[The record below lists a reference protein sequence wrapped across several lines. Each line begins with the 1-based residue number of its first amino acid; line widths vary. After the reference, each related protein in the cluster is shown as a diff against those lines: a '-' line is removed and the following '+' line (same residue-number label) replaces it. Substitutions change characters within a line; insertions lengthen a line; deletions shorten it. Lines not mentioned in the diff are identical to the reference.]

1 MNTPAGTRDPDQT
14 RERILEA
21 AYRLFVEQGFAA
33 VSMRDL
39 AAESGV
45 TKSLIHHHFGS
56 KEALWELVKERAIAA
71 YAEGQIAD
79 LQAATEPTPELLRQ
93 AIARYFRFLQGNPE
107 VARLFAWT
115 HLDPNP
121 DCGRL
126 DAELVR
132 LGAERIR
139 RNQDRGLL
147 RADVNPANVVTLFVG
162 CCTHWFQARTHHA
175 QWPGV
180 GDDEEF
186 LDDFLKIVMEGLLP
200 RDGSNPA

>member
-1 MNTPAGTRDPDQT
+1 MKATTGPRDPDLT
-14 RERILEA
+14 RERILDA
-21 AYRLFVEQGFAA
+21 AYKLFVSKGFAA

-39 AAESGV
+39 AAQSGV

-71 YAEGQIAD
+71 YAEGQVAE
-79 LQAATEPTPELLRQ
+79 LQAAEEPGPELLRD
-93 AIARYFRFLQGNPE
+93 AIFRYFRFLEDNPE

-115 HLDPNP
+115 HLDE
-121 DCGRL
+121 DQSCGQL

-139 RNQDRGLL
+139 QAQAKGLL
-147 RADVNPANVVTLFVG
+147 RPDVNPANVVTMFVG
-162 CCTHWFQARTHHA
+162 GCTHWFQARAHHA

-180 GDDEEF
+180 GNDREF
-186 LDDFLKIVMEGLLP
+186 LDDFLKVVMEGVLP
-200 RDGSNPA
+200 RDGRAAS